1 MTASSDAPAVTDYFH
16 HLGQELDL
24 ETHVITVEELEEAPF
39 TTYVDEQRLGD
50 MVLVPPRSCH
60 QVVNHGGITI
70 KASWSRMTLD
80 GLATAFYHELP
91 IYRRVCRKEIY
102 RVKYTIYHALLK
114 CTQNLQKYTPP
125 SSSEAHHSRIPV
137 SASRDDL
144 PTSSGSEL
152 TNKLR
157 LKKELRQLINLF
169 DDVLGEEYSK
179 DHNQLFQMA
188 APLSFSDE
196 SSEGSATPPTTQD
209 GISRVICDF
218 CGTDIFQSFFECR
231 KCVAAPGSGS
241 EAASD
246 EGLAICPS
254 CYVEGRSC
262 RCEIMHPMQHRPFSE
277 LLHDRNIAV
286 KVLQHSELEGGVNS
300 DT

>member
-1 MTASSDAPAVTDYFH
+1 M
-16 HLGQELDL
+16 
-24 ETHVITVEELEEAPF
+24 
-39 TTYVDEQRLGD
+39 
-50 MVLVPPRSCH
+50 
-60 QVVNHGGITI
+60 
-70 KASWSRMTLD
+70 
-80 GLATAFYHELP
+80 
-91 IYRRVCRKEIY
+91 CRKEIY

-286 KVLQHSELEGGVNS
+286 KVLQHSELEGGSTQTLEMMDEGYVQRFKRLWYILNS
-300 DT
+300 LLSETSFQRRHWVFLTLLTLCISIVKNCLIRDAQML